1 MAEEHTKLNKTFI
14 ISLVFIA
21 LVVVA
26 GAAILLRPGAS
37 DPAPTSP
44 GNTPSETATGQDAE
58 EVAGIES
65 SVCGLAPDPDMTMD
79 TPPEQVE
86 AVTVGLVKVPGSD
99 TFGPAEQNND
109 VPTCWQYS
117 EAGAV
122 AAAYTFAA
130 TATDTA
136 RLTEGHLKEHLA
148 DGPGRDKMLKTL
160 QNAQENEPE
169 KLGTTSAPIEPVGY
183 RVLEFD
189 DEKARVDVLMEHMET
204 PGNYAAMAYQLVW
217 QDGDW
222 KLDVAETGENYS
234 DMRRV
239 PDPAGFTMW
248 EID

>member
-1 MAEEHTKLNKTFI
+1 MAEQQTKPSKTFI
-14 ISLVFIA
+14 LSLVFIA
-21 LVVVA
+21 LVIVA

-37 DPAPTSP
+37 EPESTSAGNAPSD
-44 GNTPSETATGQDAE
+44 TATAQDAE
-58 EVAGIES
+58 EVAGIEPS
-65 SVCGLAPDPDMTMD
+65 ACGLAPDREMTMD
-79 TPPEQVE
+79 TPPDQVE

-148 DGPGRDKMLKTL
+148 DGPGRDKMLKAL

-204 PGNYAAMAYQLVW
+204 PGNYAAMAYQLIW

-222 KLDVAETGENYS
+222 KLEVTETGENYS

-239 PDPAGFTMW
+239 SGTADFTMW